1 MQTRARQHSNLFPP
15 APTAP
20 TAHADTDNPHPH
32 PHPHPLPHA
41 QFDMDNDAVF
51 AERAERVRALQQEA
65 ALPDGA
71 LLLWRQVFE

>member
-1 MQTRARQHSNLFPP
+1 
-15 APTAP
+15 
-20 TAHADTDNPHPH
+20 
-32 PHPHPLPHA
+32 
-41 QFDMDNDAVF
+41 MDNDAVF